1 MVGPILEMTLIPE
14 EELRRATIPIFFDMM
29 QCEHK
34 LSAHFQKFENEI
46 ILKLDH
52 EVEGGG
58 GDERYM
64 ELLETILLECAVE
77 HPLLRPEVEHFV
89 DLVKGLLV
97 RLLDYRTV
105 MSDDSRNNR
114 MSCTVNLL
122 NFYKDI
128 NREGMYIR

>member
-1 MVGPILEMTLIPE
+1 M
-14 EELRRATIPIFFDMM
+14 
-29 QCEHK
+29 
-34 LSAHFQKFENEI
+34 
-46 ILKLDH
+46 
-52 EVEGGG
+52 
-58 GDERYM
+58 
-64 ELLETILLECAVE
+64 E

-122 NFYKDI
+122 VRSAHDRKIHIGQTAASFLSVSGVAAISTLLRQRLYTHLRVSCVISRLEQI
-128 NREGMYIR
+128 NLELQFHFQHKTTPFSPTINQSVALYII